1 MIKEIKMPAGGQTTD
16 VSVVGTWLVKC
27 GDKVKRGDALLE
39 IETDKATLTVESFAK
54 GTVLALLVSEGDRAA
69 AGEVIA
75 LIGDES
81 DREEADKRLSGDGTV
96 QAQSPKAGEGLTR
109 ENLAGGT
116 WTKEIQTG
124 EGRTRESRTGEPK
137 TEKASPGPTRTG
149 DTEWEEE
156 YQPIDK
162 NAPRRMKTD
171 RYGRST
177 SADGSAQTAP
187 GPSAQ
192 AAPGAPARTELKPA
206 DIKAMPNAK
215 LLAKENHISLTDVA
229 KAAGKTILKRQDVRA
244 FLEQRSLEDA
254 QAGKLPENSPVTD
267 NPAES
272 RETRIPFTNM
282 RRIIAR
288 RMLESAQNIPVFTAT
303 VEIDMTQCISL
314 RKQINSGKDDRKVSY
329 NDILFK
335 CIEAALRAW
344 PYVNASCA
352 EEEIIL
358 HRDVNIGLAV
368 SIDGGLVVPVV
379 HKVGEKSITQIS
391 ARNRENVRKARE
403 GKLLPQ
409 DMSGGTITLS
419 NLGIYPVTQFTA
431 IINPPESCI
440 LAVGAMEEKPVLTD
454 GTWKA
459 VPVMKLTGSFDH
471 RIIDGAYGAGFLSE
485 LKKMIENPALALV

>member
-96 QAQSPKAGEGLTR
+96 PAQSPEAGEGWTR
-109 ENLAGGT
+109 ENLAGET
-116 WTKEIQTG
+116 WTEEIQTG
-124 EGRTRESRTGEPK
+124 EGRTRESRTGVPQI
-137 TEKASPGPTRTG
+137 EKASPGPSRTG

-162 NAPRRMKTD
+162 NASRRMKTD

-177 SADGSAQTAP
+177 SADGSAQTES
-187 GPSAQ
+187 GSSAQ
-192 AAPGAPARTELKPA
+192 TELKPA

-229 KAAGKTILKRQDVRA
+229 KAAGKTILKRQDVKA
-244 FLEQRSLEDA
+244 FLEQCSLEDA
-254 QAGKLPENSPVTD
+254 QAGKLPENSPVAD
-267 NPAES
+267 DPAES

-314 RKQINSGKDDRKVSY
+314 RKQINAGKDDRKVSY

-419 NLGIYPVTQFTA
+419 NLGMYPVTQFAA

-440 LAVGAMEEKPVLTD
+440 LAVGAMEEKPVFTD
-454 GTWKA
+454 GAWKA

-471 RIIDGAYGAGFLSE
+471 RIIDGAYGAGFLSG
-485 LKKMIENPALALV
+485 LKKIIENPALALV

>member
-54 GTVLALLVSEGDRAA
+54 GTVLALLASEGDRAA

-81 DREEADKRLSGDGTV
+81 DREEANKRLSGDGTV
-96 QAQSPKAGEGLTR
+96 QGQSPKA
-109 ENLAGGT
+109 
-116 WTKEIQTG
+116 
-124 EGRTRESRTGEPK
+124 
-137 TEKASPGPTRTG
+137 EKASPGPSQAG

-192 AAPGAPARTELKPA
+192 TAPGASAQAEPKPA

>member
-96 QAQSPKAGEGLTR
+96 PAQSPEAGEGRTR
-109 ENLAGGT
+109 ENLAGET

-124 EGRTRESRTGEPK
+124 EGRTRESRTGEPQA
-137 TEKASPGPTRTG
+137 EKAFPGSSRTG

-177 SADGSAQTAP
+177 SADGSAQTAQ

-192 AAPGAPARTELKPA
+192 TAPGPSARTELKPA

-229 KAAGKTILKRQDVRA
+229 KAAGKTILKRQDIKA
-244 FLEQRSLEDA
+244 FLEKRSLEDA
-254 QAGKLPENSPVTD
+254 QTGKLPENIPVAD
-267 NPAES
+267 DPAES
-272 RETRIPFTNM
+272 GETRIPFTNM

-391 ARNRENVRKARE
+391 ARNRENVRRARE

-409 DMSGGTITLS
+409 DMSGETITLS
-419 NLGIYPVTQFTA
+419 NLGMYPVTQFTA

-471 RIIDGAYGAGFLSE
+471 RIIDGAYGAGFLSG
-485 LKKMIENPALALV
+485 LKKIIENPALALV